1 MPCQY
6 TNNSNTVIDN
16 IIPWLYLKYSKSNC
30 LFFSPKVTQ
39 KIQIT
44 LFFLFFY
51 FFIFTF
57 FSGLNFAKQEVNV
70 SDFSGPNNI
79 SV

>member
-6 TNNSNTVIDN
+6 TNNSNTVTDN

-44 LFFLFFY
+44 LFFFF
-51 FFIFTF
+51 FTF
-57 FSGLNFAKQEVNV
+57 FSGLIFAKQEVNV

>member
-6 TNNSNTVIDN
+6 TNNSNTVTDN

-44 LFFLFFY
+44 LFFF
-51 FFIFTF
+51 FTF